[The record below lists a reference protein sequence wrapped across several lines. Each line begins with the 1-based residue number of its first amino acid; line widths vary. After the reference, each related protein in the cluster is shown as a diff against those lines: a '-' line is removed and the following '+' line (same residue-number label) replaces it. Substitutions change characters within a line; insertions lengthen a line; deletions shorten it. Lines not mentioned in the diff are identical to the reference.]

1 MTESINPSSV
11 LTSVV
16 KSDSV
21 NFAQEVRQIYVGT
34 GGDVVVVKQD
44 NTTVTFKN
52 VNSGTTIGPFYIKR
66 VNSTGTTA
74 SDMIAFA

>member
-21 NFAQEVRQIYVGT
+21 NFVQEVRQIYVGT
-34 GGDVVVVKQD
+34 GGDVVVVEQD
-44 NTTVTFKN
+44 NTAVTFKN

>member
-34 GGDVVVVKQD
+34 GGDVVVVEQD